1 MRVHTDHTL
10 AAFLGLAVVLI
21 MGCGDS
27 TGPTA
32 TAIHAVVFT
41 SGATIDRD
49 PDGYTLSID
58 GEPPH
63 VLDAFDQA
71 TFTDVPPG
79 THVLHLGGVTANCI
93 VVGDNPRS
101 VDIPVGRRGS
111 ASITVSFVVQCV
123 PNTGS
128 IHISTATS
136 GPDQDADGYSVVLL
150 GGFGGGAPIPTNG
163 SRNFSDIREGQVAVA
178 LSDVSANCV
187 VDGANPRTV
196 DVSFGVTAVVAFT
209 VQCTSAGTLRV
220 TTATTGTF
228 LDPNGY
234 ELEIRL
240 QGGAA
245 DTRSLSTNGTLT
257 VSGLLGNYVLTLFD
271 IMANCDVAMPNPRVV
286 AMVDGSTTAV
296 NLDITCGAP
305 SEIAYVSVTGA
316 NADISIVGSNATGAR
331 RVTTQPASD
340 ADPAWSPDGSRLAFT
355 SERDGNREIYVMNA
369 DGTNQVRLTNA
380 AAADF
385 RPGWS
390 PDGTRIAFASTRDAN
405 TEIYVMNADGSN
417 PVRLTSEAGYDGD
430 PAWSPDGS
438 KIAFSSDRGGT
449 GGIWVM
455 NADGSSP
462 TRLTDNPRRDWQAAW
477 SPDGSRIA
485 FSRGTNNNS
494 DIFIVNA
501 DGSGLMQLTHGIENA
516 ADPAWSPDGRKIV
529 LGSVPKDC
537 GWYDYY
543 CDPFI
548 VVVSTDGIPYSSL
561 MTFASN
567 PAWRP

>member
-1 MRVHTDHTL
+1 MRVPTDHTL
-10 AAFLGLAVVLI
+10 AAFLGLAAVLI
-21 MGCGDS
+21 IGCDDS

-63 VLDAFDQA
+63 VLGSFDQA
-71 TFTDVPPG
+71 TFTDIQPG
-79 THVLHLGGVTANCI
+79 AHVLHLGGVVANCF

-101 VDIPVGRRGS
+101 VDIAVSPRGS

-150 GGFGGGAPIPTNG
+150 GGLSGGAPIPTNG
-163 SRNFSDIREGQVAVA
+163 TRDFGNVREGQVAVA
-178 LSDVSANCV
+178 LADVSANCV

-196 DVSFGVTAVVAFT
+196 DVSFGVTAAVAFT
-209 VQCTSAGTLRV
+209 VQCTSAGTLQV
-220 TTATTGTF
+220 TTATTGSF

-234 ELEIRL
+234 QLQIQL
-240 QGGAA
+240 QGSSS

-257 VSGLLGNYVLTLFD
+257 LSGLLGNYVLTLFD
-271 IMANCDVAMPNPRVV
+271 IMPNCDVAMPNPRLV
-286 AMVDGSTTAV
+286 AMVAGSTTAV

-305 SEIAYVSVTGA
+305 REIAYVSVAGA
-316 NADISIVGSNATGAR
+316 NADISIIGSNATGVR
-331 RVTTQPASD
+331 RITTLPASD
-340 ADPAWSPDGSRLAFT
+340 SDPAWSPDGNRLAFT

-369 DGTNQVRLTNA
+369 DGTNQVRLTNVA
-380 AAADF
+380 APDF
-385 RPGWS
+385 RPAWS
-390 PDGTRIAFASTRDAN
+390 PDGTRIAFVSTRDAN

-417 PVRLTSEAGYDGD
+417 PVRLTSDVAYDAD

-438 KIAFSSDRGGT
+438 RIAFSSDRDG

-455 NADGSSP
+455 NADGSGL
-462 TRLTDNPRRDWQAAW
+462 TRLTSNPRRDGQPAW

-485 FSRGTNNNS
+485 FSRGTSNNS
-494 DIFIVNA
+494 DIFIVNT
-501 DGSGLMQLTHGIENA
+501 DGSGLMQLTNAIENA

-537 GWYDYY
+537 GFYDYY

-548 VVVSTDGIPYSSL
+548 VVVSTEGITYSSL
-561 MTFASN
+561 ITFASN